1 MRCFDYFSIYKSCFC
16 NNSSRSKSFCKWKC
30 WARKW
35 SKVSD
40 DRAFK
45 TLQDALKEIY
55 VSQTVHHPCICDL
68 LGYNTQERLPAIGKE
83 EEKTIVA
90 LFFELLPYS
99 VKEVASKNLLS
110 NTLKVRIAVEVR
122 HDAPRPEAWEH
133 HDEQCL
139 RLKNHRLRPRSRKRD
154 VSDKYESDKWH
165 RHARLHV
172 ARDGERGR
180 IRQQDGRLL
189 VRRRPL
195 RTLHNVGMEYPKASS
210 GIRNYGISLIKRRTS
225 FKAAERPTFDEI
237 IGDMFCNNFFT
248 CIRSW
253 CESHQASLP
262 WTESHPIGSE

>member
-1 MRCFDYFSIYKSCFC
+1 MVDDNFLITWNIFKIVGNILIKIIEFCCNITEYWGIKWFNIKMRCFDYFSIYKSCFC

-45 TLQDALKEIY
+45 TLLDALKEVY

-68 LGYNTQERLPAIGKE
+68 LGYNTQERIPAIGKE
-83 EEKTIVA
+83 EEKAKVA
-90 LFFELLPYS
+90 LFFELLPCS
-99 VKEVASKNLLS
+99 AKEVASKNLL
-110 NTLKVRIAVEVR
+110 NKG
-122 HDAPRPEAWEH
+122 
-133 HDEQCL
+133 
-139 RLKNHRLRPRSRKRD
+139 
-154 VSDKYESDKWH
+154 H

-180 IRQQDGRLL
+180 VRQQDGRLL

-195 RTLHNVGMEYPKASS
+195 RTLHNVSMRDRLNNVGMERPKASS
-210 GIRNYGISLIKRRTS
+210 GISDYGISLIKRCTS

-262 WTESHPIGSE
+262 WTESHPIASE